1 MTAMKLHGIF
11 APLTTPFDAEGN
23 LALGQVRNNVALY
36 NKTKLA
42 GYVPNGSTSESV
54 LLLWEEVYKL
64 WEAVRD
70 ATAPS
75 KILIAGTGAESTS
88 ETIEHTNRAA
98 RIGYSVALVRT
109 PSFYKPSI
117 NDHMLAEHYLRVA
130 DNARI
135 PVMVY
140 SVPVFTHVTV
150 EASLIARVA
159 KHPNIVGMKDSSGDM
174 KGIAAI
180 IAAAPREFQTLTGS
194 AATLYEALEL
204 GAVGAILGLADVFP
218 DLCAEIY
225 ESSESRAKI
234 GAAGEN
240 VADGL
245 RHRRAEIRTGSHGFL
260 RRPAAPSPARR
271 ERAGQGGNR
280 PDVGESYL
288 PASASFIAVVCGRLG
303 RAGRTSFTR
312 FARMHAVQARW
323 CGQIGA
329 SFRAVAAVRPRSAL
343 LAFLILRPP
352 LIAASQGR
360 VYHESLDGVSLSFLP
375 RYSPDL

>member
-1 MTAMKLHGIF
+1 MTTMKLHGIF
-11 APLTTPFDAEGN
+11 APLTTPFDAEGSV
-23 LALGQVRNNVALY
+23 ALGQVRNNVALY

-54 LLLWEEVYKL
+54 LLLWEEVYKV

-70 ATAPS
+70 AAAPS

-130 DNARI
+130 DAARI

-180 IAAAPREFQTLTGS
+180 IAAAPKEFQTLTGS
-194 AATLYEALEL
+194 ASTLYEALEL

-218 DLCAEIY
+218 DLCVEIY
-225 ESSESRAKI
+225 EAASAGDRAKAQNLAQKLVPPAKMLLMDYGI
-234 GAAGEN
+234 G
-240 VADGL
+240 GL
-245 RHRRAEIRTGSHGFL
+245 KYAQDRMGFF
-260 RRPAAPSPARR
+260 
-271 ERAGQGGNR
+271 GG
-280 PDVGESYL
+280 L
-288 PASASFIAVVCGRLG
+288 PRL
-303 RAGRTSFTR
+303 
-312 FARMHAVQARW
+312 
-323 CGQIGA
+323 
-329 SFRAVAAVRPRSAL
+329 
-343 LAFLILRPP
+343 P
-352 LIAASQGR
+352 L
-360 VYHESLDGVSLSFLP
+360 EGVSDEGKLEIDQMLANLISQPAHHL
-375 RYSPDL
+375 

>member
-1 MTAMKLHGIF
+1 MTTMKLHGIF
-11 APLTTPFDAEGN
+11 APLTTPFDAEGSV
-23 LALGQVRNNVALY
+23 ALGQVRNNVALY

-54 LLLWEEVYKL
+54 LLLWEEVYKV

-70 ATAPS
+70 AAAPS

-130 DNARI
+130 DAARI

-180 IAAAPREFQTLTGS
+180 IAAAPKEFQTLTGS
-194 AATLYEALEL
+194 ASTLYEALEL

-225 ESSESRAKI
+225 EAASAGDRAKAQNLAQKLVPPAKMLLMDYGI
-234 GAAGEN
+234 G
-240 VADGL
+240 GL
-245 RHRRAEIRTGSHGFL
+245 KYAQDRMGFF
-260 RRPAAPSPARR
+260 
-271 ERAGQGGNR
+271 GG
-280 PDVGESYL
+280 L
-288 PASASFIAVVCGRLG
+288 PRL
-303 RAGRTSFTR
+303 
-312 FARMHAVQARW
+312 
-323 CGQIGA
+323 
-329 SFRAVAAVRPRSAL
+329 
-343 LAFLILRPP
+343 P
-352 LIAASQGR
+352 L
-360 VYHESLDGVSLSFLP
+360 EGVSDEGKLEIDQMLANLISQPAHHL
-375 RYSPDL
+375 

>member
-11 APLTTPFDAEGN
+11 APLTTPFDSDGN
-23 LALGQVRNNVALY
+23 VALGEVRNNLALY

-54 LLLWEEVYKL
+54 LLLWEEVYKV

-70 ATAPS
+70 AAAPS
-75 KILIAGTGAESTS
+75 KILIAGTGAESTA

-98 RIGYSVALVRT
+98 RIGYAVALVRT

-130 DNARI
+130 DAARI

-159 KHPNIVGMKDSSGDM
+159 KHPNIIGMKDSSGDM

-180 IAAAPREFQTLTGS
+180 IAAAPKEFQTLTGS
-194 AATLYEALEL
+194 ASTLYEALEL

-218 DLCAEIY
+218 DLCAEVY
-225 ESSESRAKI
+225 EAAGAGDRAKAQTLAQKLVPPAKMLLMDYGI
-234 GAAGEN
+234 G
-240 VADGL
+240 GL
-245 RHRRAEIRTGSHGFL
+245 KYAQDRMGFY
-260 RRPAAPSPARR
+260 
-271 ERAGQGGNR
+271 GG
-280 PDVGESYL
+280 L
-288 PASASFIAVVCGRLG
+288 PRL
-303 RAGRTSFTR
+303 
-312 FARMHAVQARW
+312 
-323 CGQIGA
+323 
-329 SFRAVAAVRPRSAL
+329 PL
-343 LAFLILRPP
+343 L
-352 LIAASQGR
+352 
-360 VYHESLDGVSLSFLP
+360 GVSDEGKVEIEAMLANLISQPAHHL
-375 RYSPDL
+375 